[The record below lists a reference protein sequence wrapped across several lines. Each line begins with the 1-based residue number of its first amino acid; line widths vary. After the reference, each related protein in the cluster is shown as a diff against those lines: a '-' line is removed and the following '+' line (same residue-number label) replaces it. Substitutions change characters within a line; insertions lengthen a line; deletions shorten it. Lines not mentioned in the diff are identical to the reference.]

1 MTTIPI
7 RSLEQPTAEV
17 RAERVEAI
25 TSILRLHSSRH
36 LIDPNRCQCGK
47 AIPVEQ
53 SLHAHAVEQALIGL
67 PLVPVL
73 VLPPD
78 AELLDRAL
86 TAIAPEADAEQ
97 PSEED
102 LARRAD
108 IVRVHEA
115 VYAPLIK
122 AMCTEIGMV
131 ALAWETLAGLFR
143 DTIAEHSRERYE
155 LALDRASMRDE
166 RDQATAKA
174 RLLGKANGRQSA
186 TIYQLRGELAQA
198 RDRRWESDNKR
209 GAAVAD
215 LVATQRQV
223 ERQQETIRALLEQ
236 VRELGGTVDDAL
248 LLDAAAAGTEAGR

>member
-7 RSLEQPTAEV
+7 RSLEQPTAEL

-25 TSILRLHSSRH
+25 TSILRLHSSRQ

-67 PLVPVL
+67 PLVPV
-73 VLPPD
+73 VMLPPN
-78 AELLDRAL
+78 AELLDQAL
-86 TAIAPEADAEQ
+86 TAIAPEAVSEQ

-102 LARRAD
+102 LARKAD
-108 IVRVHEA
+108 VVRVHEA
-115 VYAPLIK
+115 VYGPLIS
-122 AMCTEIGMV
+122 ALANEVSTV

-155 LALDRASMRDE
+155 LALDSSAMKIE
-166 RDQATAKA
+166 RDKAVARA

-236 VRELGGTVDDAL
+236 VRELGGTVDDTL